1 MFFKLM
7 IFGFLSTVIKT
18 QNFREILK
26 SLSYVFRKQLPKCVD
41 NLYKLI
47 RYDICTGLIFLMMF

>member
-41 NLYKLI
+41 NFYRLI
-47 RYDICTGLIFLMMF
+47 RYDICNGLIFLMIF